1 MYIDIENDYVFL
13 SILHAKLEN
22 CALVLTWLVTS
33 KHFRV
38 ERIIFVLFPE
48 GFSSHLCFFAVSFLL
63 IVSALRG
70 KRKAGR
76 NLCWLASTLSLFRPS
91 SVRLPRNHAPA
102 HFACNRVPISTGW
115 SSNRHEGAP
124 KKLQRKLPQKHRTH
138 FVFRC
143 PPISILAIGE
153 KEREKRRD
161 PRGHNL
167 LPMAVR
173 GHGEGEKPSPIP
185 RPGHHPRYIP
195 NRGQVLKRIVK
206 CLVGF
211 LVPSTAPKAR
221 SAPVPVL
228 RRQGE
233 DKGKAAHWVIFPFEA
248 IQWSTSCMQIQRNV
262 FSLLLYSLSSLL
274 I

>member
-1 MYIDIENDYVFL
+1 MCIDIENDYVFL

-22 CALVLTWLVTS
+22 SALVLTWLVTS

-153 KEREKRRD
+153 KEREK
-161 PRGHNL
+161 G
-167 LPMAVR
+167 
-173 GHGEGEKPSPIP
+173 GIP
-185 RPGHHPRYIP
+185 
-195 NRGQVLKRIVK
+195 
-206 CLVGF
+206 
-211 LVPSTAPKAR
+211 
-221 SAPVPVL
+221 
-228 RRQGE
+228 
-233 DKGKAAHWVIFPFEA
+233 EA
-248 IQWSTSCMQIQRNV
+248 IISYRWQSAVMEKERSRVQSPDRATIRGIYQIGGR
-262 FSLLLYSLSSLL
+262 YWRGSSSASWAS
-274 I
+274 